1 MTKEEIDAFCVKC
14 DHERKRGECL
24 LESVCKKCKDF
35 YECVKFCIEEKK
47 EEMKNDE
54 LRKNQSNVC

>member
-1 MTKEEIDAFCVKC
+1 MTKEEIDSFCGKC
-14 DHERKRGECL
+14 DHKRKHGECL

-47 EEMKNDE
+47 EEMKEVEEDG
-54 LRKNQSNVC
+54 